1 MKYIITENKLK
12 SFISD
17 RFGLD
22 LTGKISEV
30 TSKWEIPMEF
40 DEIINQSTINR
51 YLNQYGPMY
60 VIETDDNMYLTQPR
74 GENNEWITIDKK
86 YKVVVY
92 ESELLSKLGIGQLG
106 ISIGDLISMYY

>member
-1 MKYIITENKLK
+1 MKYVIKENKLK

-30 TSKWEIPMEF
+30 TSVWEVPMGF
-40 DEIINQSTINR
+40 DEIIYLNTINK

-60 VIETDDNMYLTQPR
+60 VIETQDNMYLTQPR
-74 GENNEWITIDKK
+74 GEDNEWISLDKNNR
-86 YKVVVY
+86 VSLN
-92 ESELLSKLGIGQLG
+92 ENQLLSKLGIERLG